1 MNSIVRWAGRA
12 AVGIGMLSISAG
24 AVMAQEDVDRIFGGV
39 GVFDILDEDTVPAFE
54 LQWIPGVRYFDVIA
68 PFVGGFVTTDGA
80 FYGGF
85 GLGAEFVLDDRFVLM
100 PFTGVGLFEDGD
112 GKDLGSVV
120 EFRSGVDLGYRFD
133 YGGQLSV
140 TFTHISNAGIS
151 DRNPGT
157 ELLMFRFG
165 YPLQ

>member
-1 MNSIVRWAGRA
+1 MIGIVCWAGRMA
-12 AVGIGMLSISAG
+12 TGACLLLVTAG
-24 AVMAQEDVDRIFGGV
+24 GATAQDDVDRIFGGV

-54 LQWIPGVRYFDVIA
+54 LQWIPGVRYFDFVA
-68 PFVGGFVTTDGA
+68 PFIGGFATTDGA

-85 GLGAEFVLDDRFVLM
+85 GLGAELVLDDRYVIM

-120 EFRSGVDLGYRFD
+120 EFRSGIDLGYRFD
-133 YGGQLSV
+133 YGGQISV
-140 TFTHISNAGIS
+140 TFTHISNANIS

-157 ELLMFRFG
+157 ELLMFRYG

>member
-1 MNSIVRWAGRA
+1 MIGIVRWAGQVA
-12 AVGIGMLSISAG
+12 AG
-24 AVMAQEDVDRIFGGV
+24 ACLLLAVPGGAVAQDDVDRIFGGV

-54 LQWIPGVRYFDVIA
+54 AQWIPGVRYFDFIA
-68 PFVGGFVTTDGA
+68 PFVGGFATTDGA

-85 GLGAEFVLDDRFVLM
+85 GFGAEFVLDDTWVVM
-100 PFTGVGLFEDGD
+100 PFTGIGLFEDGD

-133 YGGQLSV
+133 YGGQISV
-140 TFTHISNAGIS
+140 TFTHMSNAGIS

-157 ELLMFRFG
+157 ELLMFRYG

>member
-1 MNSIVRWAGRA
+1 MNGIVQWAGRTAAGMGLLFATVGA
-12 AVGIGMLSISAG
+12 AVA
-24 AVMAQEDVDRIFGGV
+24 EDDVGRVFGGV
-39 GVFDILDEDTVPAFE
+39 GIFDILDEDTVPAFE
-54 LQWIPGVRYFDVIA
+54 AQWIPGVRYFDFVA

-80 FYGGF
+80 VYGGF
-85 GLGAEFVLDDRFVLM
+85 GLGAELVLDDRYVFM
-100 PFTGVGLFEDGD
+100 PFTGVGLFEDGG

-133 YGGQLSV
+133 YGGQISV

-157 ELLMFRFG
+157 ELLMFRYGF
-165 YPLQ
+165 PLQ